1 MTQEKRSAEN
11 VLYKLGWISIAI
23 MIIGGVGMKAFPDF
37 FASWAIPCPFHLLT
51 GYYCP
56 GCGGT
61 RALRYFLS
69 GHILKSFYYHPLVPY
84 LGIGGAIFMVTH
96 TLERVTKGN
105 IRGIQFR
112 SVYVYLMG
120 VILVVQFIVKNV
132 LVYSGYFII

>member
-1 MTQEKRSAEN
+1 MQEKRSAES

-23 MIIGGVGMKAFPDF
+23 MIIGIVGLKVCPAF
-37 FASWAIPCPFHLLT
+37 FASWAIPCPFHMLT

-61 RALRYFLS
+61 RAVKYFLS
-69 GHILKSFYYHPLVPY
+69 GRILKSFYYHPLVPY

-96 TLERVTKGN
+96 TLERVTKGSL
-105 IRGIQFR
+105 RGIRFR
-112 SVYVYLMG
+112 GVYVYLMG

-132 LVYSGYFII
+132 LVYYGYSII